1 MKKTGKKL
9 LAIATAVSLAA
20 LALSGCGGGSAAPSS
35 AAQPSETK
43 KEEAQKQAEAAGAE
57 SSAGDADYTQG
68 DPIVIK
74 IAHVSQEGV
83 PIDLASN
90 RLGEMLKR
98 ENRRKNYG
106 RRFPCLG
113 IGK

>member
-43 KEEAQKQAEAAGAE
+43 KEEAYQLIEE
-57 SSAGDADYTQG
+57 VY
-68 DPIVIK
+68 
-74 IAHVSQEGV
+74 E
-83 PIDLASN
+83 
-90 RLGEMLKR
+90 
-98 ENRRKNYG
+98 RKG
-106 RRFPCLG
+106 G
-113 IGK
+113 GK

>member
-43 KEEAQKQAEAAGAE
+43 KEETQEQAELAGRSYRDQDSPCQPGG
-57 SSAGDADYTQG
+57 SSY
-68 DPIVIK
+68 
-74 IAHVSQEGV
+74 
-83 PIDLASN
+83 
-90 RLGEMLKR
+90 
-98 ENRRKNYG
+98 
-106 RRFPCLG
+106 
-113 IGK
+113 